1 MTNQILHIRDE
12 KTSGTTGD
20 TYTAGVE
27 TAHTLNT
34 VKTNTLVGSSLS
46 ANQVVLPGGTYWIE
60 GYASLGQRLRLS
72 IYDATNG
79 VYLAKGIPNP
89 IIGPQG
95 GPHAFVRGYVSLS
108 DTTTI
113 ELHVNPFATTTCV
126 PSNYGSDPE
135 TYAELVVHKL
145 D

>member
-1 MTNQILHIRDE
+1 MQLLHVRDE
-12 KTSGTTGD
+12 KTAGTAGD

-34 VKTNTLVGSSLS
+34 VKANTLVGASLS

-60 GYASLGQRLRLS
+60 GYASLGQRGRLS
-72 IYDATNG
+72 LYDATNG

-95 GPHAFVRGYVSLS
+95 GPHVFVRGYVALS
-108 DTTTI
+108 DVTAI
-113 ELHVNPFATTTCV
+113 ELHVNPFFTTACGAN
-126 PSNYGSDPE
+126 NYGSDPE
-135 TYAELVVHKL
+135 AYAELIVHKL
-145 D
+145 S